1 MSFRKA
7 GHADSEPARIWMC
20 ARFVE
25 SPNELHQVD
34 RVLKRILRFV
44 VRNVMRPI
52 APERENVPNG
62 RLTVSNENVGESS
75 RMMSAICMIRPLIFV
90 RSATCGQ
97 LMTKH
102 IFDHVRVPAPH
113 FPMVE
118 SQRRGP
124 EIQSHLLVLENS
136 RPPALRIRALDRG
149 LSATRSGSGSWS
161 ECKFRANSRPW
172 LWRFL
177 DPYPWSRARML

>member
-1 MSFRKA
+1 
-7 GHADSEPARIWMC
+7 
-20 ARFVE
+20 
-25 SPNELHQVD
+25 
-34 RVLKRILRFV
+34 
-44 VRNVMRPI
+44 
-52 APERENVPNG
+52 
-62 RLTVSNENVGESS
+62 
-75 RMMSAICMIRPLIFV
+75 MMSAMCMIRPLIFV

-102 IFDHVRVPAPH
+102 IFDHVRLPAPY

-149 LSATRSGSGSWS
+149 LSATRSGGGSCS

-172 LWRFL
+172 LCLSVDRFL
-177 DPYPWSRARML
+177 ASRPRIVVFFD